1 MVQNHENFIKKIT
14 SGKNGVTIISLVVTI
29 VIILILAGI
38 TLNITIGEDGLISK
52 SKEIT
57 NDIVKS
63 EEEAQTQ
70 INSLQTAQSESLGVT
85 NLEDTTP
92 PSISMNILTNPVIV
106 EVTVTETQSGLD
118 RIEYS
123 NDGGKTWVTNENDKT
138 AKKYNFGYLQAG
150 SYTIKVR
157 AYDKNG
163 NKSEELSQVIEVNN

>member
-1 MVQNHENFIKKIT
+1 MVQNHEIKNKQKGIT
-14 SGKNGVTIISLVVTI
+14 LISIVVTI

-85 NLEDTTP
+85 NL
-92 PSISMNILTNPVIV
+92 
-106 EVTVTETQSGLD
+106 
-118 RIEYS
+118 
-123 NDGGKTWVTNENDKT
+123 
-138 AKKYNFGYLQAG
+138 
-150 SYTIKVR
+150 
-157 AYDKNG
+157 
-163 NKSEELSQVIEVNN
+163 

>member
-1 MVQNHENFIKKIT
+1 M
-14 SGKNGVTIISLVVTI
+14 
-29 VIILILAGI
+29 AGI

-123 NDGGKTWVTNENDKT
+123 ND
-138 AKKYNFGYLQAG
+138 
-150 SYTIKVR
+150 
-157 AYDKNG
+157 
-163 NKSEELSQVIEVNN
+163 